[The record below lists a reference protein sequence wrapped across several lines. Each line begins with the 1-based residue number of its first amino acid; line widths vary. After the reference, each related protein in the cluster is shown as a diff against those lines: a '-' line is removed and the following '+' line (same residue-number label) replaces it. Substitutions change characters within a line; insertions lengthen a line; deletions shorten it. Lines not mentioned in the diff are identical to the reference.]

1 MHSFFYFLIIL
12 MSGFLFFQIQQSY
25 AIENASLS
33 GSVGLEKILAKY
45 WSWWVNS
52 PEDAPDTNPTC
63 SMGIDPENSLV
74 FLSDSFEV
82 GDVSYDC
89 TQEPI
94 PKGYSIMFPILTAFC
109 SQGDQGLYGKPYQDI
124 RDCTLNLDRGKVKGL
139 VSLNDK
145 VIVNISKDN
154 GNGVEMKGILKNY
167 SPNNN
172 YYKEI
177 FSKEFVDLLVTS
189 NNTSPNNWEKPQE
202 FEKKPIYYKA
212 VVHCECVIIDT
223 NQFGPG
229 NYTLKYIVDAEGGKS
244 SINLSDT
251 GWKFISTAKYQL
263 IIK

>member
-1 MHSFFYFLIIL
+1 
-12 MSGFLFFQIQQSY
+12 MSVFLFFQIQQSY
-25 AIENASLS
+25 AIENKSLNDS
-33 GSVGLEKILAKY
+33 SGLEKILAKY
-45 WSWWVNS
+45 WSWSVNS
-52 PEDAPDTNPTC
+52 PEDAPEANPTC
-63 SMGIDPENSLV
+63 SMGVDTEDSFV
-74 FLSDSFEV
+74 FLFDSFET

-89 TQEPI
+89 TQELI

-124 RDCTLNLDRGKVKGL
+124 RDCTLNLDRGKVKGI
-139 VSLNDK
+139 VSVDDK

-154 GNGVEMKGILKNY
+154 GNGIEMKGILKNY
-167 SPNNN
+167 LPKYN
-172 YYKEI
+172 YYREI

-223 NQFGPG
+223 NEFDPG
-229 NYTLKYIVDAEGGKS
+229 KHTLKYVVDADGGKS

-251 GWKFISTAKYQL
+251 GWKFISTAKYQFT
-263 IIK
+263 IK